1 MSIHQTILLFPGK
14 ITQEANIHAELRN
27 VPQWI
32 LWELIPEGPKLKKYP
47 RDWRDPKY
55 NVSAHDKKYWTTF
68 ENAVAVMRADPEG
81 RFGIGFV
88 LDGSGYL
95 CIDLDDHAGAD
106 QEAVKRGQELVDHV
120 LAVTGGTYAE
130 TSLQRAG
137 KHVFLKAT
145 LPHGRTYGDLTAH
158 LNIEVYAAGFI
169 AITGKVLSSWPTPIA
184 DGQAIVDEWQ
194 LPPPVANIG
203 SVEKTETLGRR
214 LDLPDKQVIET
225 LMVRRLAS
233 FKTLATEGDL
243 VERSDAFA
251 YLVGDLDK
259 ITGDPEQIDR
269 IIRKAPVFKSSH
281 NSSRYE
287 RRTYSFE
294 HWVRLARA
302 TNKESIPYTEFITR
316 ERRVF
321 LESIAS
327 DISRRTRA
335 PLPPE
340 VIAQQEVPADELAGL
355 TNDLLCGLPEHVS
368 GHDAFEHLVDCSERG
383 SKKPFRL
390 FSEIA
395 TIGAFGAL
403 LARKFKS
410 TDGTSTM
417 PMEMLIAKTGSGKGE
432 AFNYW
437 ASHIS
442 KRATP
447 DSPSKIVAGPA
458 SSAEALHGLIQKTG
472 STLWIRADGDADVQM
487 LAKPT
492 DANQKRFRNY
502 VYEMF
507 DASRYGQAPM
517 APPES
522 IAAQKRGDQPIHNAC
537 CSLLWSTTPHAFAQV
552 YDLDVLSTGL
562 GSRAIIT
569 VHDTHSGE
577 LVPDSQVVKELDSRA
592 NNILNQVHLLADEID
607 TAYRRSATDG
617 DSYVRQVG
625 YDQEAAEFIWTLE
638 QKQTAIHRK
647 VDDNEYPPHYAVFL
661 RTSMLTKKLA
671 LLSALIRFFDLP
683 QRETARPII
692 TKKDVEWGLAR
703 VVRSMR
709 TLAKMFDDG
718 KLGKGGDA
726 ARRAAFKVWVLSF
739 VDPKKPPRDRRITQ
753 EMLDSRI
760 IPYWWLNGRAG
771 KTKVFADH
779 PYGTDNALK
788 ATIANLISEGV
799 FAEVSA
805 PAGGKRYQLIDAEL
819 L

>member
-1 MSIHQTILLFPGK
+1 MSILPLPGK
-14 ITQEANIHAELRN
+14 ITQEANIPQALRD

-32 LWELIPEGPKLKKYP
+32 LWKLVPEGQKLKKVP
-47 RDWRDPKY
+47 TDWRRPEGGAV
-55 NVSAHDKKYWTTF
+55 NAHDKQFQTTF
-68 ENAVAVMRADPEG
+68 ENAVAVMRSDVG
-81 RFGIGFV
+81 GLVGIGLV

-120 LAVTGGTYAE
+120 LATTGGTYAE
-130 TSLQRAG
+130 TSLQGAG

-145 LPHGRTYGDLTAH
+145 LPGRVYGDLTEH

-169 AITGKVLSSWPTPIA
+169 AITGRTLSAWPMPIA
-184 DGQAIVDEWQ
+184 DGQGIVDEWK
-194 LPPPVANIG
+194 LPPPVTNTASI
-203 SVEKTETLGRR
+203 EKTEALGRR
-214 LDLPDKQVIET
+214 LDLTDKEVIET
-225 LMVRRLAS
+225 LMVRRPTS
-233 FKTLATEGDL
+233 FKTLKEEGDL
-243 VERSDAFA
+243 VERSDSFA
-251 YLVGDLDK
+251 YLIGDLDK
-259 ITGDPEQIDR
+259 ITGDPKQVDR
-269 IIRKAPVFKSSH
+269 IIRKAPVFRSSY

-287 RRTYSFE
+287 RRTFSFE
-294 HWVRLARA
+294 HWLRLARA
-302 TNKESIPYTEFITR
+302 TNTASIPYTEFITP
-316 ERRVF
+316 ERRAL
-321 LESIAS
+321 LEWIVA
-327 DISRRTRA
+327 DISRRTNA
-335 PLPPE
+335 PLAPD
-340 VIAQQEVPADELAGL
+340 VIAQQQLPTNELADITTG
-355 TNDLLCGLPEHVS
+355 LLCGLPDEVR
-368 GHDAFEHLVDCSERG
+368 GNDAFEHLVDSCMRG

-403 LARKFKS
+403 LARRFKS

-432 AFNYW
+432 AFNFW

-447 DSPSKIVAGPA
+447 DSPSKVVGGPA
-458 SSAEALHGLIQKTG
+458 SSAEALHGLIQRTG
-472 STLWIRADGDADVQM
+472 STLWIRADADADVQM

-492 DANQKRFRNY
+492 DSNQKRFRDY

-507 DASRYGQAPM
+507 DASRGGQAPM
-517 APPES
+517 AAPES
-522 IAAQKRGDQPIHNAC
+522 IAAQKRGDRPIHNAC

-552 YDLDVLSTGL
+552 YDLEVLSTGL

-569 VHDTHSGE
+569 VHDTHSGD
-577 LVPDSQVVKELDSRA
+577 LVPDVQVVRDLDARA
-592 NNILNQVHLLADEID
+592 NNILNTVHLLADEID
-607 TAYRRSATDG
+607 TAYGRSATDS
-617 DSYVRQVG
+617 DSYIQTVG
-625 YDQEAAEFIWTLE
+625 YDQEAAAFIWELE
-638 QKQTAIHRK
+638 QKQTAIHKK
-647 VDDNEYPPHYAVFL
+647 VDDSEYPPHYAVFL
-661 RTSMLTKKLA
+661 RISALTKKLA

-683 QRETARPII
+683 QSATSRPVIS
-692 TKKDVEWGLAR
+692 TKDVEWGLAR

-753 EMLDSRI
+753 EMLDGRI
-760 IPYWWLNGRAG
+760 MPYWWLVGRAG

-788 ATIANLISEGV
+788 ATITNLISEGV
-799 FAEVSA
+799 LAEVSA